1 MRREADQLGRFMAL
15 VAEHKHKIGFEGTLL
30 IEPKPHEPT
39 KHQYDH
45 DAATVHAFLQ
55 RYGLE
60 REFKLNIEVNHAT
73 LAGHSFQHELA
84 YAAANDL
91 LGSVDIN
98 RGDPQLGWD
107 TDQFPNSVP
116 EVALALYTI
125 LRCGGLGNGGFN
137 FDAHLRRQSLDRED
151 LFHAHVGGIDVLAR
165 GLLAAAAMIEGGE
178 LEAFVEQR
186 YAGWS
191 SALGREILDGK
202 HSLADLARFVV
213 ENEIEP
219 QPRSGRQEW
228 LENLVNRYV

>member
-1 MRREADQLGRFMAL
+1 MNKRLSDRPGTDRIGAPSIGRTYAVWPTFGFMTA
-15 VAEHKHKIGFEGTLL
+15 I
-30 IEPKPHEPT
+30 
-39 KHQYDH
+39 
-45 DAATVHAFLQ
+45 
-55 RYGLE
+55 
-60 REFKLNIEVNHAT
+60 
-73 LAGHSFQHELA
+73 
-84 YAAANDL
+84 
-91 LGSVDIN
+91 
-98 RGDPQLGWD
+98 WM
-107 TDQFPNSVP
+107 
-116 EVALALYTI
+116 ALALYTI